1 MKRSQIE
8 LWARL
13 FLTCSLG
20 HCYRGLVDIYYMI
33 IVVNNLVFIY
43 FRNNKRAL
51 GHDEAEQIDIKIHR
65 CALLNFCFDMSFVN
79 LDTERKLLD
88 RVIDG
93 RAESVSDT
101 QNKYR
106 VSMAR

>member
-43 FRNNKRAL
+43 FGNNKRAL
-51 GHDEAEQIDIKIHR
+51 GHDEVLPVQKNLAMKIQNHYNLGGVPIR
-65 CALLNFCFDMSFVN
+65 IYPFTPELLQ
-79 LDTERKLLD
+79 KP
-88 RVIDG
+88 
-93 RAESVSDT
+93 
-101 QNKYR
+101 
-106 VSMAR
+106 